1 MIFVDYP
8 GHFIAALLMAGFAA
22 LVFFAFRSRDPRLR
36 GGRPAPAKAGAKLKR
51 HRLLLMVLQYA
62 AVVLLLLVAWNPSRS
77 KEHEIFS
84 RNSVL
89 ALFDT
94 SQSMSI
100 AEDAIDA
107 RLDKAIAAFTERFR
121 PSDSQGPQYRIF
133 GFDRQAY
140 YSGSVE
146 LLRRWGSQTDLHSA
160 FALLHKYS
168 DRKTDA
174 NLSAIRLADKVAGAI
189 IFTDGQAAD
198 KNIEAYTPLDIKD
211 FQTRLE
217 PRREIVLVGVGSR
230 QPQRDIAI
238 KSITAPSR
246 VAIDT
251 AYNIQVAIAAR
262 GLRDPASREAK
273 DEPVT
278 IELLQDDRVID
289 SNQLDA
295 DKFSPGKN
303 RQTQSRFETYEA
315 TLDFTMGADTIGSHT
330 LSARAKPLEKE
341 VNLANN
347 LRSTVVNVT
356 EEQKLKVLFYCQVAN
371 FNIGKIREAL
381 ARDDKIQL
389 DLGLDAIKNPAL
401 SQDVMQTCG
410 YTKLPDNRQEFYKYD
425 IIILGPCDADRLT
438 PAQIDGLYSF
448 VVDRGGGLILLPAR
462 AGTASQIWTRDKIRA
477 LMPAI
482 IGPDKPP
489 ISPRLW
495 GGGTSAT
502 GAEAKSEDSGR
513 IELTFEGIDSKIISQ
528 ADPDLLGE
536 QLISAYCQI
545 TDAKPAASTLATVQD
560 TPVICVHRVGRG
572 RVCLVNISQLFLLY
586 RQDHD
591 GGLLHKL
598 MSGLTSYVGRVANV
612 EAGVE
617 LFAQRARHTSGGQV
631 GGESDKV
638 RFSAYVCDKSFA
650 PVSGANVLL
659 NVRGQALRMN
669 QASPGYYAAEIENA
683 GDETIVATA
692 QAELNGAFLG
702 EKTIAVNLPPVRT
715 EMTDT
720 ELDEEFL
727 AALAKKL
734 NGKYVHID
742 DLAKDHDKSRFQAQ
756 IQIGSQT
763 SMTSV
768 WPTWLLL
775 IPLCLLLGI
784 IWYLRRAIGL
794 V

>member
-1 MIFVDYP
+1 MILVDYP
-8 GHFIAALLMAGFAA
+8 GHFIASLLLAAFAV
-22 LVFFAFRSRDPRLR
+22 LIIFAFRSSELL
-36 GGRPAPAKAGAKLKR
+36 KAKLKR
-51 HRLLLMVLQYA
+51 QRPLLMVLQYA
-62 AVVLLLLVAWNPSRS
+62 GVVLLLLVAWNPSRS

-100 AEDAIDA
+100 TEDAQKT
-107 RLDKAIAAFTERFR
+107 RLDKAVAAFTERFH
-121 PSDSQGPQYRIF
+121 PSDPEGPQYRVF

-140 YSGSVE
+140 YGGSVE
-146 LLRRWGSQTDLHSA
+146 LLRRWGCQTDLHSA
-160 FALLHKYS
+160 FTLLNKYS
-168 DRKTDA
+168 DGNTDA
-174 NLSAIRLADKVAGAI
+174 NVVAGAV

-198 KNIEAYTPLDIKD
+198 KNIEAYLPLSPRLSAVGRPVEAGVPRPVAGAKFSNGKD

-238 KSITAPSR
+238 RSITAPSR

-251 AYNIQVAIAAR
+251 AYNVQVAVAAR
-262 GLRDPASREAK
+262 GLK
-273 DEPVT
+273 DEPVI
-278 IELLQDDRVID
+278 IELLQDEHVIN
-289 SNQLDA
+289 SNQMYLA
-295 DKFSPGKN
+295 KLSPGKN
-303 RQTQSRFETYEA
+303 GQTQSRSQVYQTA
-315 TLDFTMGADTIGSHT
+315 IDFTVVADTLGSHT

-347 LRSTVVNVT
+347 QRSTVVQTT

-371 FNIGKIREAL
+371 FNVGKVREAL

-401 SQDVMQTCG
+401 SEAAMQTCG
-410 YTKLPDNRQEFYKYD
+410 YTKLPDRREELYKYD
-425 IIILGPCDADRLT
+425 IIILGPCDAGSLT
-438 PAQIDGLYSF
+438 PAQVDGLYSF

-462 AGTASQIWTRDKIRA
+462 AGSAGQIWTNVYPEQSRRDKIQS

-482 IGPDKPP
+482 IPDQ
-489 ISPRLW
+489 S
-495 GGGTSAT
+495 GMNQT
-502 GAEAKSEDSGR
+502 DNSGR
-513 IELTFEGIDSKIISQ
+513 MELTFEGIDSKMISQ
-528 ADPDLLGE
+528 TDPDLIGD
-536 QLISAYCQI
+536 QLVSAYCQI
-545 TDAKPAASTLATVQD
+545 TDTKPAATTLATVRD
-560 TPVICVHRVGRG
+560 TPVICLHRVGRG
-572 RVCLVNISQLFLLY
+572 RVCLLNISQLFLLY
-586 RQDHD
+586 RQDRD

-617 LFAQRARHTSGGQV
+617 LFAQRGSE
-631 GGESDKV
+631 ESDRV

-659 NVRGQALRMN
+659 NVKGQALSMN
-669 QASPGYYAAEIENA
+669 QARPGYYAAEIENA
-683 GDETIVATA
+683 GDEAIVATA
-692 QAELNGAFLG
+692 QAEINGTFLG

-715 EMTDT
+715 EMADT

-727 AALAKKL
+727 VALAKTL
-734 NGKYVHID
+734 NGKYVHIE
-742 DLAKDHDKSRFQAQ
+742 DLTKDSSQMFQAQ
-756 IQIGSQT
+756 VQIGSEIR
-763 SMTSV
+763 MTSV
-768 WPTWLLL
+768 WPTWALLL
-775 IPLCLLLGI
+775 PLCLLLSI
-784 IWYLRRAIGL
+784 SWYLRRAIGL